1 MAPTWSVEHFLHL
14 DRIDWILP
22 HQIGLSLLVGLSC
35 PKMKPNQMF
44 QNRKNSQFFPKII
57 FKYIF
62 AKKGITV
69 VIYIALKWVRTW
81 SQRVIKINTCP
92 AAAKSI
98 SVGWNL
104 ISLIGWLDSVFVA
117 MQFPFRKSQ
126 IFNELSSLPET
137 KNFPSGLRS
146 RFSSIS
152 LY

>member
-1 MAPTWSVEHFLHL
+1 M
-14 DRIDWILP
+14 
-22 HQIGLSLLVGLSC
+22 VGLSC

-69 VIYIALKWVRTW
+69 VVYKFALKWVRTR

-98 SVGWNL
+98 SVG
-104 ISLIGWLDSVFVA
+104 
-117 MQFPFRKSQ
+117 
-126 IFNELSSLPET
+126 
-137 KNFPSGLRS
+137 
-146 RFSSIS
+146 
-152 LY
+152 